1 MSILTSLLVEIFMLT
16 ECSAVLVTYV
26 WDSASDDA
34 LIKSFSRTQ
43 GDLLNKKAKAA
54 GLYYPFIYINDASPG
69 QNPYP
74 LYGKGRSLPKLRQI
88 RQKYDPSGL
97 FQNYGASGFKIGRSY

>member
-1 MSILTSLLVEIFMLT
+1 MLT
-16 ECSAVLVTYV
+16 QCLAVLVTYV
-26 WDSASDDA
+26 WENASDDA
-34 LIKSFSRTQ
+34 LIKKFSQTQ
-43 GDLLNKKAKAA
+43 GDLLVQKAKAA

-74 LYGKGRSLPKLRQI
+74 LYGKGKSLPRLKQI

-97 FQNYGASGFKIGRSY
+97 FQTYGSSGFKLGTY